1 MKIID
6 RRHGYK
12 IPNWILNLFWLR
24 IRLEWKEL
32 ETGLLMMYGDLLQLI
47 NVLQMAFM
55 VVQEHLMGFITSI
68 LLWAQNL
75 QLFNHF
81 LSNTAESKSRPNF
94 QKEIGSGPQSGS
106 YQDII
111 NMELGQLVVKSISWK
126 VEVMLDIHNQLVEDH
141 NHLDQLYIGVL
152 IGQRTSL
159 KKLTLS
165 TLILQELW
173 LMISIHMVSIGM
185 TNNFIPTSMMIQKK
199 FFKSIILI
207 LLIGKKQDSVE
218 EIIHGNILPTSVLH
232 LILNFI
238 WSLIWPSEE
247 LTDISLMEL
256 LESHG
261 LTDHK
266 EHQVNFMTTKE
277 HGSTLGA
284 KTVFSKLKVSR
295 FGI

>member
-1 MKIID
+1 
-6 RRHGYK
+6 
-12 IPNWILNLFWLR
+12 
-24 IRLEWKEL
+24 
-32 ETGLLMMYGDLLQLI
+32 
-47 NVLQMAFM
+47 
-55 VVQEHLMGFITSI
+55 
-68 LLWAQNL
+68 
-75 QLFNHF
+75 
-81 LSNTAESKSRPNF
+81 
-94 QKEIGSGPQSGS
+94 
-106 YQDII
+106 
-111 NMELGQLVVKSISWK
+111 MELGQLVVKSISWK

-238 WSLIWPSEE
+238 
-247 LTDISLMEL
+247 
-256 LESHG
+256 
-261 LTDHK
+261 
-266 EHQVNFMTTKE
+266 
-277 HGSTLGA
+277 
-284 KTVFSKLKVSR
+284 
-295 FGI
+295 